1 MARSSASTAGEGE
14 PPVTFSRL
22 SEHAYAF
29 TAGDDPTSGV
39 VVGDDSVLLVDA
51 QPTPARALALL
62 QRLRDVTDKPVRH
75 VVLTGYPATRAL
87 GASLFEEARVI
98 CSEAT
103 REEIVERGAS
113 DLKLQVLRDPRLF
126 ADADSIPG
134 LTQPSITFGDR
145 LSLWLGKL
153 RVDVLQPGRGP
164 SKGSSV
170 VWLPE
175 ERTLLAGDLLAP
187 TVWPD
192 GAAAHFRDWP
202 QTLQGLQALA
212 PQAVL
217 PGRGEPLVDEAA
229 VAQGFAATGD
239 LLRAL
244 WAVVSAAGPGEVT
257 VGQACEHA
265 RAALAPA
272 FGERP
277 GFAAALPVAVA
288 RALDE
293 ARGLD
298 HPRLWTVEREL
309 ELRRAL
315 EA

>member
-1 MARSSASTAGEGE
+1 MPRSSAFPAGEGE

-22 SEHAYAF
+22 SERAYAF
-29 TAGDDPTSGV
+29 TAGNDPTSGV
-39 VVGDDSVLLVDA
+39 VVGDDGVLLVDA
-51 QPTPARALALL
+51 QPTPARALTLL
-62 QRLRDVTDKPVRH
+62 QRLRDVTDKPVRW
-75 VVLTGYPATRAL
+75 VVLTGYAATRTL
-87 GASLFEEARVI
+87 GASLFEGAQVV

-103 REEIVERGAS
+103 REEIVERGAA

-134 LTQPSITFGDR
+134 LTHPTITFGDR

-153 RVDVLQPGRGP
+153 RVDLLQPGRGP
-164 SKGSSV
+164 SKGGSV

-175 ERTLLAGDLLAP
+175 ERTLFAGDLVASTASP
-187 TVWPD
+187 EGTS
-192 GAAAHFRDWP
+192 AHVRDWP
-202 QTLQGLQALA
+202 ETLQSVQALA

-217 PGRGEPLVDEAA
+217 PGRGDPLLDESS

-239 LLRAL
+239 FLRAL
-244 WAVVSAAGPGEVT
+244 WAVVTAAPPGEIPLK
-257 VGQACEHA
+257 QACEQA
-265 RAALAPA
+265 RMALAPA

-277 GFAAALPVAVA
+277 DFAAALPVAVA

-315 EA
+315 ES